1 MADEANNCWRRP
13 YDPRADEGT
22 LEHYLRWE
30 FDLVHEIEREGTA
43 ASELTP
49 WRIVYLRCC
58 MKLIEDLLWDAAS
71 EQT

>member
-30 FDLVHEIEREGTA
+30 IDLVHEIEREGTA

-49 WRIVYLRCC
+49 LAHSLFTMLY
-58 MKLIEDLLWDAAS
+58 ETD
-71 EQT
+71 